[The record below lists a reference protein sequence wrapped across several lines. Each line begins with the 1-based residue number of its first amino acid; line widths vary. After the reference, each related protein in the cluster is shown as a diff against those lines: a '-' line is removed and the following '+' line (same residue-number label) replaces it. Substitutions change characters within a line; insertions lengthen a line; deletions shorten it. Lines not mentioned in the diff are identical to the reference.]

1 MVLHGSQMFYTSKE
15 HCKVKQTVSMFEL
28 IASVAMSYAWTFSMF
43 VILMTGLNV
52 TNVKQ
57 VVNRIRKTSKWFSII
72 LDPYFEVLLNF
83 KITHPS

>member
-1 MVLHGSQMFYTSKE
+1 MFYTSKE
-15 HCKVKQTVSMFEL
+15 HRKLNQTVFLFEL
-28 IASVAMSYAWTFSMF
+28 IASVAMSYAWTSRIF

-57 VVNRIRKTSKWFSII
+57 VLNRIGKTSKWFSII

-83 KITHPS
+83 KITHLS

>member
-1 MVLHGSQMFYTSKE
+1 
-15 HCKVKQTVSMFEL
+15 MFEL
-28 IASVAMSYAWTFSMF
+28 IAGVAMSYAWTSSIF

-57 VVNRIRKTSKWFSII
+57 VVNRIGKTSKWFSII

-83 KITHPS
+83 KITHLS